1 MSKDKVKT
9 VFFCTECG
17 YESPKW
23 MGQCP
28 GCKAWNTFKEGPD
41 NKQSVKGSPST
52 KRSTSEK
59 TVIIPVSKVEIK
71 KEDKIKTNIGELDRV
86 LGGGIVWGSLTL
98 IGGDPGIGKST
109 LLLQVCK
116 ALGDAGKDVLYISG
130 EESLGQIKMRAD
142 RIGTFTENVKLYC
155 ETCLDDV
162 KEVAITVSERTRS
175 DLVQVIGR
183 KFVLYK
189 PFKDAPKIILP
200 KNKKN
205 S

>member
-28 GCKAWNTFKEGPD
+28 GCKAWNTFKEGLD

-109 LLLQVCK
+109 LLLHPP
-116 ALGDAGKDVLYISG
+116 IS
-130 EESLGQIKMRAD
+130 
-142 RIGTFTENVKLYC
+142 
-155 ETCLDDV
+155 
-162 KEVAITVSERTRS
+162 
-175 DLVQVIGR
+175 
-183 KFVLYK
+183 
-189 PFKDAPKIILP
+189 PPPILP
-200 KNKKN
+200 H
-205 S
+205 